1 MLKGYEFIKEKGADF
16 RDNTEQYRIK
26 LEPKLRSISHKLN
39 FRLKNTLNNPWISNF
54 KSIDSSYF
62 FGQKKSEPNPTIK
75 VVYSKTNEIL
85 GNEIFVGSWEPVDQ
99 NCINGFARLTGDDQ
113 WIHTDKER
121 AKKESPFKTTI
132 AHGFLTLSLIPK
144 LTEKFNFNDIHPNVK
159 MVVNYGLNKVRF
171 PYPIKSGSKIRGRVK
186 IIGVTPFKNCV
197 EVVNQISVEVEGRK
211 RLGCIA
217 DSVIRVYY

>member
-1 MLKGYEFIKEKGADF
+1 MNVFEFIKEKGADF

-62 FGQKKSEPNPTIK
+62 FGQKKSAPNPTIK
-75 VVYSKTNEIL
+75 VVYSKTNNIL
-85 GNEIFVGSWEPVDQ
+85 GKEIFVGSWELVDQ

-113 WIHTDKER
+113 WIHINRER

>member
-1 MLKGYEFIKEKGADF
+1 MNVFEFIKEKGADF

-75 VVYSKTNEIL
+75 VVYSKTNDIL
-85 GNEIFVGSWEPVDQ
+85 GKEIFVGSWELVDQ

-113 WIHTDKER
+113 WIHTNRER

>member
-1 MLKGYEFIKEKGADF
+1 MLNVLEFIREKKADF
-16 RDNTEQYRIK
+16 KDNTEQYRIK
-26 LEPKLRSISHKLN
+26 LEPKFRSLSNRLNHK
-39 FRLKNTLNNPWISNF
+39 LKNTLNNPWLSNF

-62 FGQKKSEPNPTIK
+62 FGQRRAKPNSTIQI
-75 VVYSKTNEIL
+75 VYSKINGIL
-85 GNEIFVGSWEPVDQ
+85 GKEIFVGNWEFVDQ
-99 NCINGFARLTGDDQ
+99 DCINGFARLTGDDQ
-113 WIHTDKER
+113 WIHTNKTR

>member
-1 MLKGYEFIKEKGADF
+1 MNVFEFIKEKGADF

-75 VVYSKTNEIL
+75 VVYSKTNNIL
-85 GNEIFVGSWEPVDQ
+85 GKEIFVGSWELVDQ

-113 WIHTDKER
+113 WIHTNRER

>member
-1 MLKGYEFIKEKGADF
+1 M
-16 RDNTEQYRIK
+16 
-26 LEPKLRSISHKLN
+26 
-39 FRLKNTLNNPWISNF
+39 
-54 KSIDSSYF
+54 
-62 FGQKKSEPNPTIK
+62 
-75 VVYSKTNEIL
+75 
-85 GNEIFVGSWEPVDQ
+85 
-99 NCINGFARLTGDDQ
+99 TGDDQ
-113 WIHTDKER
+113 WIHTNKER

>member
-1 MLKGYEFIKEKGADF
+1 MNVFEFIKEKGADF

-39 FRLKNTLNNPWISNF
+39 FKLKNTLNNPWISNF

-62 FGQKKSEPNPTIK
+62 FGQKKSEPNSTIK

-217 DSVIRVYY
+217 DSIIRVYY

>member
-1 MLKGYEFIKEKGADF
+1 MNVFEFIKEKGADF

-62 FGQKKSEPNPTIK
+62 FGQKKSAPNPTIK
-75 VVYSKTNEIL
+75 VVYSKTNNIL
-85 GNEIFVGSWEPVDQ
+85 GKEIFVGSWELVDQ

-113 WIHTDKER
+113 WIHTNRKR

>member
-1 MLKGYEFIKEKGADF
+1 MNVFEFIKEKGADF

-62 FGQKKSEPNPTIK
+62 FGQKKSAPNPTIK
-75 VVYSKTNEIL
+75 VVYSKTNNIL
-85 GNEIFVGSWEPVDQ
+85 GKEIFVGSWELVDQ

-113 WIHTDKER
+113 WIHTNKER

-132 AHGFLTLSLIPK
+132 AHGFLTLSLLPK

-186 IIGVTPFKNCV
+186 IIGVTPFKNCI

>member
-1 MLKGYEFIKEKGADF
+1 MNVFEFIKEKGADF

-62 FGQKKSEPNPTIK
+62 FGQKKSAPNPTIK
-75 VVYSKTNEIL
+75 VVYSKTNNIL
-85 GNEIFVGSWEPVDQ
+85 GKEIFVGSWELVDQ

-113 WIHTDKER
+113 WIHTNRER
-121 AKKESPFKTTI
+121 ANKESPFKTTI

>member
-1 MLKGYEFIKEKGADF
+1 MNVFEFIKEKGADF

-62 FGQKKSEPNPTIK
+62 FGQKKSAPNPTIK
-75 VVYSKTNEIL
+75 VVYSKTNNIL
-85 GNEIFVGSWEPVDQ
+85 GKEIFVGSWELVDQ

-113 WIHTDKER
+113 WIHTNKER

>member
-1 MLKGYEFIKEKGADF
+1 MNVFEFIKGKGADF

-75 VVYSKTNEIL
+75 VVYSKTNDIL
-85 GNEIFVGSWEPVDQ
+85 GKEIFVGSWEPVDQ

-113 WIHTDKER
+113 WIHTNRE
-121 AKKESPFKTTI
+121 
-132 AHGFLTLSLIPK
+132 LSLI
-144 LTEKFNFNDIHPNVK
+144 H
-159 MVVNYGLNKVRF
+159 
-171 PYPIKSGSKIRGRVK
+171 
-186 IIGVTPFKNCV
+186 
-197 EVVNQISVEVEGRK
+197 ISRAHET
-211 RLGCIA
+211 
-217 DSVIRVYY
+217 

>member
-1 MLKGYEFIKEKGADF
+1 MNVFEFIKEKGADF

-62 FGQKKSEPNPTIK
+62 FGQKKSAPNPTIK
-75 VVYSKTNEIL
+75 VVYSKTNNIL
-85 GNEIFVGSWEPVDQ
+85 GKEIFVGSWELVDQ

-113 WIHTDKER
+113 WIHTNRER

>member
-1 MLKGYEFIKEKGADF
+1 MNVFEFIKEKGADF

-26 LEPKLRSISHKLN
+26 LEPKLRSITHKLN

-54 KSIDSSYF
+54 KSIDSAYF

-85 GNEIFVGSWEPVDQ
+85 GKEIFVGSWESVDQ

-113 WIHTDKER
+113 WIHTDTER
-121 AKKESPFKTTI
+121 ANKESPFKTTI

-159 MVVNYGLNKVRF
+159 MVVNYGLDKVRF